1 VIDDFDRCYRALQ
14 SKDARFDGW
23 FVTCVTSTGI
33 YCRPSCPAMLPK
45 PQNVRFLPTAAAAQ
59 DAGFRACKRCRPD
72 ASPGSPE
79 WDVRADLVARAM
91 RCIAD
96 GVVDR
101 EGVSGLANRLGYG
114 VRQLQRQ
121 LLAEVGAGPLA
132 LARAQRAQTA
142 RVLIETT
149 ALDFASV
156 AWGAGFQSVR
166 QFNATVQE
174 VFATTPSDLRAR
186 ARKRDRGAA
195 PIAGAIDLRLPLREP
210 FNAEGVF
217 AHLVAT
223 MVPGVEEY
231 ARKGESGERSEQA
244 SSTDPIP
251 RHGAAS
257 VRGPGIPARSERDH
271 EYRYRRA
278 LRLPHG
284 QGIVELVPAVD
295 HVRCRLRLADLR
307 DLTAAVNRCRRLLDL
322 DADPVAVDA
331 HLSLD
336 DTLAPL
342 VAKDPGRRV
351 PRSVDS
357 AELAIRAVLGQQ
369 VSTRSARTHAARLV
383 LACGEPLATPDGGLT
398 HCFPDAAAIAEGDG
412 TALAMPASRTRTVR
426 AIASALADGSLVID
440 ESCDRA
446 ELTDRLT
453 ALPGIGPWTAATIA
467 MRAAGDPDAFLAGD
481 LGVVTAA
488 RLLDLPTDAPALL
501 ARAERWRPW
510 RSYAVQYLWGALDH
524 EISHL
529 PVAQPA

>member
-1 VIDDFDRCYRALQ
+1 MEPPFLRAPAGPVEHPRVDVAFPPVTGTDPWFATGVIDDFDRCYRALQ
-14 SKDARFDGW
+14 SKDSRFDGW
-23 FVTCVTSTGI
+23 FVTAVTSTGI

-59 DAGFRACKRCRPD
+59 EAGFRACKRCRPD

-101 EGVSGLANRLGYG
+101 EGVTGLASRLGYG
-114 VRQLQRQ
+114 VRQNQRQ
-121 LLAEVGAGPLA
+121 LRAEVGAGPLA

-142 RVLIETT
+142 RILIETT
-149 ALDFASV
+149 TLDVSSI
-156 AWGAGFQSVR
+156 AWAAGFSSVR

-174 VFATTPSDLRAR
+174 VFASTPTELRAR
-186 ARKRDRGAA
+186 RRRDRGDRGRHLV
-195 PIAGAIDLRLPLREP
+195 AGGIDLRLPLREP
-210 FNAEGVF
+210 FNVEGVL

-223 MVPGVEEY
+223 AVPGVEEY
-231 ARKGESGERSEQA
+231 VPETG
-244 SSTDPIP
+244 T
-251 RHGAAS
+251 
-257 VRGPGIPARSERDH
+257 
-271 EYRYRRA
+271 YRRV

-284 QGIVELVPAVD
+284 HGIVELAALVD
-295 HVRCRLRLADLR
+295 HVRCRLTLCDLR

-331 HLSLD
+331 HLAGD
-336 DTLAPL
+336 DALAPL
-342 VAKDPGRRV
+342 VAKAPGRRV
-351 PRSVDS
+351 PRTVDP
-357 AELAIRAVLGQQ
+357 AELALRAVLGQQ

-383 LACGEPLATPDGGLT
+383 VACGEPLANPDGGLT
-398 HCFPDAAAIAEGDG
+398 HCFPDAGAVAEADP
-412 TALAMPASRTRTVR
+412 AVLAMPAARATTLRTL
-426 AIASALADGSLVID
+426 AAALANGTLVID

-446 ELTDRLT
+446 ELTERLV
-453 ALPGIGPWTAATIA
+453 AFPGIGPWTASTIS

-481 LGVVTAA
+481 LGVIAAA
-488 RLLDLPTDAPALL
+488 RLLELPVDSAGLR

-524 EISHL
+524 PVSRL
-529 PVAQPA
+529 PAS

>member
-1 VIDDFDRCYRALQ
+1 MIDDFDRCYRALQ
-14 SKDARFDGW
+14 SKDCRFDGW

-59 DAGFRACKRCRPD
+59 EAGFRACKRCRPD

-101 EGVSGLANRLGYG
+101 EGVTGLANRLGYG
-114 VRQLQRQ
+114 VRQIQRQ

-142 RVLIETT
+142 RILIETT
-149 ALDFASV
+149 ALDVSSIVWA
-156 AWGAGFQSVR
+156 AGFSSVR
-166 QFNATVQE
+166 QFNATVRE
-174 VFATTPSDLRAR
+174 IFATTPTELRAR
-186 ARKRDRGAA
+186 ARRRDRAA
-195 PIAGAIDLRLPLREP
+195 LPAASGIDLRLPLREP
-210 FNAEGVF
+210 FNVEGVF

-223 MVPGVEEY
+223 AVPGVEEY
-231 ARKGESGERSEQA
+231 VPE
-244 SSTDPIP
+244 T
-251 RHGAAS
+251 GA
-257 VRGPGIPARSERDH
+257 
-271 EYRYRRA
+271 YRRV

-284 QGIVELVPAVD
+284 HGVVDLTPRVD
-295 HVRCRLRLADLR
+295 HVRCRLTLSDLR

-322 DADPVAVDA
+322 DADPIAVDA
-331 HLSLD
+331 HLASD
-336 DTLAPL
+336 EALAPL
-342 VAKDPGRRV
+342 IAKAPGRRV
-351 PRSVDS
+351 PRTVDP
-357 AELAIRAVLGQQ
+357 AELALRAVLGQQ

-383 LACGEPLATPDGGLT
+383 AACGEPLASADGTLT
-398 HCFPDAAAIAEGDG
+398 HCFPEPGAVVEADPSV
-412 TALAMPASRTRTVR
+412 LAMPASRARTLR
-426 AIASALADGSLVID
+426 TLAAALADGSLVID

-446 ELTDRLT
+446 ELTERLV
-453 ALPGIGPWTAATIA
+453 AFPGIGPWTASTIA

-481 LGVVTAA
+481 LGVITAA
-488 RLLDLPTDAPALL
+488 RMLDLPVDAAGLR

-524 EISHL
+524 PVSRL
-529 PVAQPA
+529 PKTRDPRTREEAQR